1 MTKKIEILQ
10 KLLASSYSLYLKTQN
25 YHWNVEGKDFFSL
38 HQLFEQQYQD
48 LFAAVDLIAERIRA
62 LGVKA
67 YGSYGKFSQISV
79 VKDGDENLSAKEM
92 IQDLLEDQKKV
103 IQVLNEAVENNGH
116 DEATL
121 TILSDRL
128 EIHEKNSWMLGSLLK

>member
-1 MTKKIEILQ
+1 MDKKIENLQ

-62 LGVKA
+62 LGSKA
-67 YGSYGKFSQISV
+67 YGSYGKFSKISV
-79 VKDGDENLSAKEM
+79 VKDGDENLSSKEM
-92 IQDLLEDQKKV
+92 IEDLLDDNKKIV
-103 IQVLNEAVENNGH
+103 KVLNEAVESNGH

>member
-1 MTKKIEILQ
+1 MTKKIETLQ

-38 HQLFEQQYQD
+38 HQLFEQQYKD
-48 LFAAVDLIAERIRA
+48 LFDAVDLVAERIRA
-62 LGVKA
+62 LGSKA
-67 YGSYGKFSQISV
+67 YGSFGKFSKISE

-92 IQDLLEDQKKV
+92 IQDLLADNKKV
-103 IQVLNEAVENNGH
+103 VKILNDLVEINGK

-121 TILSDRL
+121 TIISDRV
-128 EIHEKNSWMLGSLLK
+128 EIHEKNAWMLESLLK